1 MIDNDYP
8 FSFISRKHQSK
19 FFFDQYK
26 ISVAEQQENIMTLQ
40 VNFDT
45 KLEYTND
52 KKRNKLLSYSRGKNS
67 KF

>member
-8 FSFISRKHQSK
+8 LSFISRKHQSK

-26 ISVAEQQENIMTLQ
+26 IPVAEEQENIVTLH

-52 KKRNKLLSYSRGKNS
+52 KKRNKLLSYS
-67 KF
+67 